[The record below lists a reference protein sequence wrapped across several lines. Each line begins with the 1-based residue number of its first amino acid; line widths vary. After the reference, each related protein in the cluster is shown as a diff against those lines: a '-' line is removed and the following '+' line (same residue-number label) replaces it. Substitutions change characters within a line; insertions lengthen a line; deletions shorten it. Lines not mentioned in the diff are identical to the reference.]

1 MHIFTK
7 HLWLRTCNDKLAN
20 ISTAELLQHTQDG
33 QLHHTAKV
41 VYVVYTYMP
50 KFSFIGNCRPCIVKT
65 CKKNA
70 KSHDLKPN
78 FLGSGGPVPIR
89 FPIRAKFN
97 MPEQTQGLC
106 TED

>member
-1 MHIFTK
+1 MH
-7 HLWLRTCNDKLAN
+7 REN
-20 ISTAELLQHTQDG
+20 LQ
-33 QLHHTAKV
+33 
-41 VYVVYTYMP
+41 
-50 KFSFIGNCRPCIVKT
+50 
-65 CKKNA
+65 KNA

-89 FPIRAKFN
+89 FPIRAKFG